1 MNVGNRKLFSNRD
14 ARSKLSSM
22 GGIMASSPELMGEAQ
37 RFAVGSKDAVA
48 ANNGGTRLG
57 TRMPVEESNELVK
70 KIAEQSSRLGGFDE
84 SQGLTEGDL
93 KSAITTVYFDSIRL
107 IERLKRDPKLP
118 ASEVSD
124 ERLQALLMKR
134 LTNMFG
140 VDESIIN
147 ETIAEVQ
154 PAAVAK
160 NQAIPLADQSPFR
173 VNPYRDFDERS
184 IADGIMS
191 ADPRRTRPSNEEVM
205 ALQGFTGTR
214 APVESPFGQESV
226 DQLGSPS
233 LLQQFRQ
240 TEMPSNRLGGSGPSG
255 DVLRTESPQGLGL
268 ESLDLVRPSGDLSID
283 QMMNTASAQPA
294 AAREGI
300 ETLSASEPEFVPRFP
315 GDTQFQQDMV
325 ARDTPSGAV
334 SASQSTDFPS
344 GGPPSMGFPTALE
357 QARLEKQFQSD
368 GMLQSEDLLASQ
380 ATGGEETPAER
391 EARILAES
399 RALIAERDPSGEAIA
414 RIDAGTSIS
423 SRVNDIVEPV
433 EVLSESEQLLASQQD
448 AQRMMEINAT
458 PPATP
463 PDGYQIITNRSGAV
477 QSVNQNRINPEKIA
491 RITKSFADGEIT
503 EAQYQ
508 GQKKEYE
515 NAILQD
521 NAHQVYSAEQQAE
534 TDVAKAE
541 ADAAQAVIS
550 EATLDSRIA
559 EAEANNDTALVA
571 ALSETAGFGGY
582 DEIAR
587 PSTLNK
593 DLIERINAEGTSGTE
608 VKPEATDPRFDE
620 IDDGTGTDF
629 SPLVPD
635 VMEKIEVDGA
645 GGAGTGTTLF
655 SPSTVKDYQK
665 MYADMLGGKD
675 KDSAK
680 DKWND
685 FAMLGFAIAA
695 GQDPNALTNI
705 AQGLFATEKMKK
717 EDRSIEQAR
726 QDKINMMAIQS
737 ADQDRRA
744 AIAAGASVTAANLAY
759 ERQVN
764 LATTKFNRAGITA
777 GKLADANLEKAKAT
791 SAGSFSTPDRLFKS
805 TFETLVKSKEQD
817 VIDKVITQDEVFRQ
831 AKIAASE
838 QFPNSRFA
846 VPVTPVLTQQEAE
859 AAAKAAGETEF
870 VFQGERFRV
879 R

>member
-37 RFAVGSKDAVA
+37 RFAEGSKDAVA

-93 KSAITTVYFDSIRL
+93 KSAITTVYFDSIRM
-107 IERLKRDPKLP
+107 IERLKRDPNLP

-124 ERLQALLMKR
+124 ERLQSALMNR
-134 LTNMFG
+134 LTEMFG

-154 PAAVAK
+154 PAAVDK
-160 NQAIPLADQSPFR
+160 NQAIPFAEQSPFR
-173 VNPYRDFDERS
+173 INPYRDFDKRS

-414 RIDAGTSIS
+414 RIDDGTSIS